1 MLKSLKI
8 SFKITAVTVIIIV
21 SLAFAFIIAFRLI
34 ENTLLEVNSKGTYE
48 VINQTTRNLK
58 NVLNDIEELAMNISR
73 DEEIAQRVIKMD
85 ATEDP
90 VEASRY
96 QAQIKELLTG
106 YTSKDMDI
114 ECAVVISPKY
124 NTAVSG
130 QMSVDN
136 AANVKEVPTIKAFN
150 DSGAKS
156 MWFDTYEQDMRI
168 FAGVSQGK
176 IIALIKKMYSST
188 SLKSIGTLV
197 LYIRESVIANEVA
210 EVNLT
215 NKGLFYIVGKNGN
228 LVYNPNDTKNNGL
241 LIKDI
246 NTPENKELRYISE
259 DLISKIMEQQQ
270 EVGKEN
276 ILTESVNG
284 EKSVITYSTIEEVA
298 QTPLGWT
305 LVSVTK
311 IDDIFANINSIM
323 FRVILI
329 CIVFAAIGLLLSIYI
344 TKDITKAFKKLMRKM
359 DEVKSGNLDIEFK
372 FDRKDEIGYLEKS
385 FENMVKSLKELVN
398 KIRDASYVSIDS
410 SQTLSASCEE
420 NYASIEELK
429 ALLQMLTDDFHKQSG
444 DVVLGKDKVAVIKEK
459 ISRAKNNIEVTDEI
473 ILKSRQ
479 LSDLNKNSVS
489 LLYNMSDNIKKAMD
503 NISMEFKEL
512 INASSEIGKIT
523 QAITRISDQT
533 KLLALNATIESA
545 KAGVYGRSFA
555 LVAEEIKKLS
565 VQSKEFVS
573 SINNKIKNIV
583 GKIEKAGASV
593 SSLNGVV
600 NESEKTVT
608 SVVESFD
615 NNLNF
620 LNTIVNQIE
629 NIKESINSIETSGN
643 DIIAITESISESIES
658 DIEHIDNINITTDQ
672 QLKMV
677 EQLVQKSEELRC
689 IAQELESE
697 VNNFQV

>member
-1 MLKSLKI
+1 MLKSMKI
-8 SFKITAVTVIIIV
+8 SFKITALTIIIIV
-21 SLAFAFIIAFRLI
+21 SLSFAFIVAFKLI
-34 ENTLLEVNSKGTYE
+34 QNTLLEVNSKGTYE
-48 VINQTTRNLK
+48 VINQTTRNLE
-58 NVLNDIEELAMNISR
+58 NVLKDIEELAMNISR

-85 ATEDP
+85 ATKDK

-96 QAQIKELLTG
+96 QTQIKELLTN
-106 YTSKDMDI
+106 YASKDVDI

-130 QMSVDN
+130 QLSVDN
-136 AANVKEVPTIKAFN
+136 ATDVKQVPTIKAFN

-168 FAGVSQGK
+168 FAGVSEGK

-197 LYIRESVIANEVA
+197 LYIRESVIASEVY

-215 NKGLFYIVGKNGN
+215 NKGLFYIVGSNGN
-228 LVYNPNDTKNNGL
+228 LVFNQNDVKNNGL

-259 DLISKIMEQQQ
+259 DLINEIKQ
-270 EVGKEN
+270 GKKDAQAEN

-284 EKSVITYSTIEEVA
+284 DKSVITYSTIEEVA
-298 QTPLGWT
+298 ETPLGWT

-311 IDDIFANINSIM
+311 TEDIFASINKIM
-323 FRVILI
+323 FQVIII

-344 TKDITKAFKKLMRKM
+344 TKDITKAFRKLMRKM
-359 DEVKSGNLDIEFK
+359 DEVKSGSLDIEFK

-444 DVVLGKDKVAVIKEK
+444 DVILGKDKVAVIKEK
-459 ISRAKNNIEVTDEI
+459 IGRAKLNIEVTDEI

-503 NISMEFKEL
+503 NIIMEFKEL
-512 INASSEIGKIT
+512 IIASSEIGKIT

-545 KAGVYGRSFA
+545 KAGVYGRSFG

-565 VQSKEFVS
+565 IQSKEFVS
-573 SINNKIKNIV
+573 SINNKIKNIA

-600 NESEKTVT
+600 NESEQTVT

-620 LNTIVNQIE
+620 LNTIVSQIE

-643 DIIAITESISESIES
+643 DIIAITESISGSIES
-658 DIEHIDNINITTDQ
+658 DIDHIDNINITTDQ

-677 EQLVQKSEELRC
+677 EQLVTKSEELRC

>member
-1 MLKSLKI
+1 
-8 SFKITAVTVIIIV
+8 
-21 SLAFAFIIAFRLI
+21 
-34 ENTLLEVNSKGTYE
+34 
-48 VINQTTRNLK
+48 
-58 NVLNDIEELAMNISR
+58 
-73 DEEIAQRVIKMD
+73 
-85 ATEDP
+85 
-90 VEASRY
+90 
-96 QAQIKELLTG
+96 
-106 YTSKDMDI
+106 
-114 ECAVVISPKY
+114 
-124 NTAVSG
+124 
-130 QMSVDN
+130 
-136 AANVKEVPTIKAFN
+136 
-150 DSGAKS
+150 
-156 MWFDTYEQDMRI
+156 
-168 FAGVSQGK
+168 
-176 IIALIKKMYSST
+176 
-188 SLKSIGTLV
+188 
-197 LYIRESVIANEVA
+197 
-210 EVNLT
+210 
-215 NKGLFYIVGKNGN
+215 
-228 LVYNPNDTKNNGL
+228 
-241 LIKDI
+241 
-246 NTPENKELRYISE
+246 
-259 DLISKIMEQQQ
+259 
-270 EVGKEN
+270 
-276 ILTESVNG
+276 
-284 EKSVITYSTIEEVA
+284 
-298 QTPLGWT
+298 
-305 LVSVTK
+305 
-311 IDDIFANINSIM
+311 
-323 FRVILI
+323 
-329 CIVFAAIGLLLSIYI
+329 
-344 TKDITKAFKKLMRKM
+344 M

-385 FENMVKSLKELVN
+385 FENMVKSLKEFVN

>member
-385 FENMVKSLKELVN
+385 FENMVKSLKEFVN